1 MQPHLPCLPKA
12 ITNEAEY
19 VTAAEHR
26 PDYLR
31 LSQAGERTNGEDAE
45 VIVFREMM
53 LSDVEQ
59 ISAMEEAYFSMPW
72 SKQAL
77 SEAAAGDQTFYMVAE
92 DMADGRIVAYCGQY
106 CIMGEGDINQVAV
119 HEAYRRQGIAA
130 RLLQD
135 FMQESEKRGIH
146 SFTLEVRVSNTAA
159 IRLYESCGFQI
170 EGTRKGFYDKPK
182 EDAYIMWKR

>member
-1 MQPHLPCLPKA
+1 M
-12 ITNEAEY
+12 
-19 VTAAEHR
+19 
-26 PDYLR
+26 
-31 LSQAGERTNGEDAE
+31 
-45 VIVFREMM
+45 IVFREMM

-135 FMQESEKRGIH
+135 FMQESEKRGVRA
-146 SFTLEVRVSNTAA
+146 FTLEVRVSNTAA
-159 IRLYESCGFQI
+159 IRLYDPADFRSKVPEKAFMTSRKKMRISCGNVSQC
-170 EGTRKGFYDKPK
+170 
-182 EDAYIMWKR
+182 

>member
-1 MQPHLPCLPKA
+1 
-12 ITNEAEY
+12 
-19 VTAAEHR
+19 
-26 PDYLR
+26 
-31 LSQAGERTNGEDAE
+31 
-45 VIVFREMM
+45 MM

-119 HEAYRRQGIAA
+119 HEAYRRGS
-130 RLLQD
+130 LQD
-135 FMQESEKRGIH
+135 FCRISCRKVKKEA
-146 SFTLEVRVSNTAA
+146 FVRL
-159 IRLYESCGFQI
+159 R
-170 EGTRKGFYDKPK
+170 
-182 EDAYIMWKR
+182 

>member
-1 MQPHLPCLPKA
+1 M
-12 ITNEAEY
+12 
-19 VTAAEHR
+19 
-26 PDYLR
+26 
-31 LSQAGERTNGEDAE
+31 
-45 VIVFREMM
+45 IVFREMM

-135 FMQESEKRGIH
+135 FMQERRSCVY
-146 SFTLEVRVSNTAA
+146 VRSAGVKYGCDPAV
-159 IRLYESCGFQI
+159 
-170 EGTRKGFYDKPK
+170 
-182 EDAYIMWKR
+182 

>member
-1 MQPHLPCLPKA
+1 M
-12 ITNEAEY
+12 
-19 VTAAEHR
+19 
-26 PDYLR
+26 
-31 LSQAGERTNGEDAE
+31 
-45 VIVFREMM
+45 IVFREMM

-106 CIMGEGDINQVAV
+106 CI
-119 HEAYRRQGIAA
+119 
-130 RLLQD
+130 
-135 FMQESEKRGIH
+135 H

>member
-1 MQPHLPCLPKA
+1 MWNRSPPWKRLIFQCHGVSRHCLRQQPETKPF
-12 ITNEAEY
+12 IW
-19 VTAAEHR
+19 
-26 PDYLR
+26 LR
-31 LSQAGERTNGEDAE
+31 
-45 VIVFREMM
+45 
-53 LSDVEQ
+53 
-59 ISAMEEAYFSMPW
+59 
-72 SKQAL
+72 
-77 SEAAAGDQTFYMVAE
+77 
-92 DMADGRIVAYCGQY
+92 RIW
-106 CIMGEGDINQVAV
+106 

>member
-1 MQPHLPCLPKA
+1 M
-12 ITNEAEY
+12 
-19 VTAAEHR
+19 
-26 PDYLR
+26 
-31 LSQAGERTNGEDAE
+31 
-45 VIVFREMM
+45 IVFREMM

-59 ISAMEEAYFSMPW
+59 ISAMEVAYFSMPW

-92 DMADGRIVAYCGQY
+92 DIADGRIVAYCGQY

-119 HEAYRRQGIAA
+119 HEAYRRRGIAA